1 MKSSSSREDYLIAI
15 YRLTKNQEYINSV
28 SLAKALDV
36 SRASV
41 SEMVKK
47 LIAEELISFV
57 DNQIRLTSKGR
68 DRAKN
73 LISSHRLWEIFM
85 TEQLGMS
92 AQEAHD
98 QAHLLEHITGP
109 TLKAAL
115 NRYLDYPTQS
125 PRGNVIWDNLD
136 EAGPSDES

>member
-15 YRLTKNQEYINSV
+15 YRLTKNQEFINSV
-28 SLAKALDV
+28 SLAKELEV

-47 LIAEELISFV
+47 LSAEGLISFL
-57 DNQIRLTSKGR
+57 DNQIRLTPMGR

-85 TEQLGMS
+85 TEELGMS
-92 AQEAHD
+92 VEDAHD

-109 TLKAAL
+109 KLKAAL

-125 PRGNVIWDNLD
+125 PGGNVIWDNFD
-136 EAGPSDES
+136 EPAPNEDH